1 MIAAS
6 VDHTEP
12 AYAESNGIRLCYE
25 TFGTRSNPPALLIM
39 GLATQMI
46 VWDDDF
52 CRELAARGRYVIRF
66 DNRDIGLSTHL
77 TDARTPSMLGVLG
90 AQLARRK
97 SQANYTLRDMAKDTV
112 GLLDALEIA
121 SAHVIGVSMGGAIAQ
136 EIAIHHRS
144 RIRTLCSM
152 MSSTGDANVPPPTFG
167 ALGVLLSRPSSSR
180 EAYLDAYVK
189 RWRILAGDEFPFD
202 AERTRSQGALGYD
215 RGIDPGGVARQMMA
229 IIASGSR
236 KKALRELD
244 IPTLII
250 HGTND
255 PLMRF
260 KAAVDLRNTIPGA
273 KLLAIEGMGHTMPR
287 AAWPR
292 ILDAIGELTAEA

>member
-6 VDHTEP
+6 EEHAEP
-12 AYAESNGIRLCYE
+12 AYAEANGIRLCYE
-25 TFGTRSNPPALLIM
+25 TFGTRSDPPLVLIM
-39 GLATQMI
+39 GLAAQMV

-52 CRELAARGRYVIRF
+52 CRELAARRRYVIRF
-66 DNRDIGLSTHL
+66 DNRDIGLSTHFKQ
-77 TDARTPSMLGVLG
+77 TRTPSMLAVLG

-97 SQANYTLRDMAKDTV
+97 SQALYTLRDMADDTV
-112 GLLDALEIA
+112 GLLDALGIE
-121 SAHVIGVSMGGAIAQ
+121 SAHMVGVSMGGAIAQ

-152 MSSTGDANVPPPTFG
+152 MSSSGDPNVPPPTLG
-167 ALGVLLSRPSSSR
+167 ALGVLLSRPASSR
-180 EAYLDAYVK
+180 EAYLDSYVK
-189 RWRILAGDEFPFD
+189 RWHILAGDHFPFD
-202 AERTRSQGALGYD
+202 AERTRSQGARGYD
-215 RGIDPGGVARQMMA
+215 RGIDAGGVARQMMA

-260 KAAVDLRNTIPGA
+260 KAAIDLRNTIPGA
-273 KLLAIEGMGHTMPR
+273 KLLAIEGMGHTLPR
-287 AAWPR
+287 PAWPR
-292 ILDAIGELTAEA
+292 ILDAIQALSEEA